1 MPRLAPGGGTA
12 RTRGA
17 GGILKPKEEEHL
29 HPFFHFRQI
38 EKIIFLVIT
47 GIVLIKCL
55 FYPNALDVLIL
66 AGLLILVI
74 LATNGKKF

>member
-1 MPRLAPGGGTA
+1 M
-12 RTRGA
+12 
-17 GGILKPKEEEHL
+17 